1 MRHPHAL
8 LALSLSA
15 ALLAGCGSSEGT
27 STLRTGTGGA
37 GPAESRAGTIYDAVI
52 QSPNAPDEKIHITVF
67 EPRQVEKG
75 KTAPLILEGHGYSG
89 SRQTDEGGG
98 GVGTAPIALIRDQ
111 GYGIISIDQRGHGDS
126 NGTIRSMD
134 PDFEGRN
141 LVAILDWAEANLDW
155 LAYGP
160 DLDAGE
166 VNPLIGAVGSS
177 YGGGFQLLLHAI
189 DPKKRLDVLV
199 PEITWHDLTYSLAP
213 GGVLKS
219 GWVSVLSAAG
229 ETAGGGGNVDPFVQQ
244 TLQDGATT
252 NRVSQHAHDFFLYH
266 SPRYWCEGVP
276 VATNGGPGTAP
287 LLPPVHQTA
296 VHALI
301 FQGMRDTLFN
311 FNEAALNYHCL
322 KDLGGDVR
330 LMSYQ
335 SGHNT
340 LQAVP
345 DPGQAYQPAGST
357 VASVCGSLAYEAAM
371 LAFFAEHLKGE
382 AGAIAAAE
390 VPAGVCLSLAGAD
403 AIVLP
408 DVPANT
414 VTLTLPESVTVTGPP
429 TDAPTIVPLGIVAG
443 EAGEVFGGIPRLT
456 AQLTNAVDATDTT
469 SDAILFFGIGH
480 KRATGPGAGV
490 WDLMDNQL
498 RPLRGLG
505 AHDVDLVGV
514 AERLL
519 PGDEVALLI
528 YGGHDQFHANG
539 SSHPAS
545 HTAIPVSVTG
555 TLALPLLGP
564 LPQAP

>member
-1 MRHPHAL
+1 MRHAQAVIVL
-8 LALSLSA
+8 GLSGA
-15 ALLAGCGSSEGT
+15 MLAGCGSSEVT
-27 STLRTGTGGA
+27 ALRTGTGGA

-52 QSPNAPDEKIHITVF
+52 QSPNAPDEEIHITVF

-89 SRQTDEGGG
+89 RRQTDEGGG
-98 GVGTAPIALIRDQ
+98 GVGAAPIALIRDQ

-126 NGTIRSMD
+126 GGTIRSMD

-160 DLDAGE
+160 DLDAGA

-177 YGGGFQLLLHAI
+177 YGGGYQMLLHAI
-189 DPKKRLDVLV
+189 DPKKRIDVLV

-213 GGVLKS
+213 GEVLKS
-219 GWVSVLSAAG
+219 GWVSVLSGAG
-229 ETAGGGGNVDPFVQQ
+229 ETAGGGGNVDPFVQG
-244 TLQDGATT
+244 TLQEGATT
-252 NRVSQHAHDFFLYH
+252 NRVSEYARDFFLYH

-311 FNEAALNYHCL
+311 LNEAALNYACL
-322 KDLGGDVR
+322 RDLGGDVR
-330 LMSYQ
+330 LMTYQ

-345 DPGQAYQPAGST
+345 DPGQAYQPPGST
-357 VASVCGSLAYEAAM
+357 VASLCGTLSYETAM
-371 LAFFAEHLKGE
+371 VAFFAEHLKGE
-382 AGAIAAAE
+382 VGAIAAAN
-390 VPAGVCLSLAGAD
+390 VPSEVCLSLAGED
-403 AIVLP
+403 ALVLA
-408 DVPANT
+408 DVPVGT
-414 VTLTLPESVTVTGPP
+414 TTIELPESITITGPP
-429 TDAPTIVPLGIVAG
+429 GDAVTVVPLGIVAG
-443 EAGEVFGGIPRLT
+443 DAGDVFGGIPRLT
-456 AQLTNAVDATDTT
+456 VLLENAVDPADTA

-480 KRATGPGAGV
+480 KRAAGAGAGV

-555 TLALPLLGP
+555 TLTLPLLGP
-564 LPQAP
+564 LPPAP